1 MEMSSI
7 EISCLEPRSEEQ
19 REKLAKAT
27 TIAVWDI
34 FKISK
39 EAVWIM
45 FSEMPHSH
53 FFKGGILW
61 KKVKVMGAS
70 LKARMP
76 MRI

>member
-1 MEMSSI
+1 
-7 EISCLEPRSEEQ
+7 
-19 REKLAKAT
+19 
-27 TIAVWDI
+27 
-34 FKISK
+34 
-39 EAVWIM
+39 M

>member
-1 MEMSSI
+1 MPLI
-7 EISCLEPRSEEQ
+7 EFSYPEPGSEEQ

-45 FSEMPHSH
+45 FCGMPHSH